1 MEEFVLKHLLES
13 PPVLVVPLKDAGA
26 PTHAYDMLDDSL
38 VVKIVYLGLGLG
50 IKWYAKQCTTAPA
63 LYEYVIYTTTA
74 FTNWSALGAGSV

>member
-50 IKWYAKQCTTAPA
+50 IK
-63 LYEYVIYTTTA
+63 
-74 FTNWSALGAGSV
+74 